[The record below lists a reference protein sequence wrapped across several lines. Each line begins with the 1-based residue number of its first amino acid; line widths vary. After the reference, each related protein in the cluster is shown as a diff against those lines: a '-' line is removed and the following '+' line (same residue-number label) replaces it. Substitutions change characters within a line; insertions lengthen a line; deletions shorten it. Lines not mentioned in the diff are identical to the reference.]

1 MHESTDRQV
10 IMDNE
15 IKYGRQELPPVTTV
29 VKEVE
34 KYWGGMKTL
43 FENDL
48 YSVKRIF
55 MKKDTQSSMEYHVKK
70 EESYY
75 IESGKLKVGTRI
87 GRAVNTS
94 LILNQGDVFHIP
106 VGFMHMRIA
115 LEDTVIIEFSTLDDD
130 GDSHIVEDG
139 KTYTHVDDPWARPR
153 QTKKET

>member
-1 MHESTDRQV
+1 METQN
-10 IMDNE
+10 IMGSD

-34 KYWGGMKTL
+34 KYWGDMKTL
-43 FENDL
+43 FENDQ

-55 MKKDTQSSMEYHVKK
+55 MRKGTQSSMEYHVNK

-87 GRAVNTS
+87 GRAQNTS
-94 LILNQGDVFHIP
+94 LILNQGDVFDIP
-106 VGFMHMRIA
+106 LGFMHMRIA

-130 GDSHIVEDG
+130 ADSHIVEDG
-139 KTYTHVDDPWARPR
+139 RTYTHIEED
-153 QTKKET
+153 